1 MSKQTFNF
9 VGELLIPRDAENFYK
24 SWHKTDDRGRT
35 KARNSI
41 KFGVKEGGRNVGYVT
56 LTGFEM
62 DDIRTYDT
70 EGNQLIIDWA
80 DRMQPEVARNVSFS
94 RRYKVN
100 LGKDYDEQTFVT
112 QYDMVEYLADV
123 LPNYPD
129 MVRVTG
135 TWEKN
140 PYKGR
145 ISDRFVIQNVYGV
158 TPDTV
163 PKLELTMEAFYN
175 GDCVNT
181 QKSDGKIYLDCY
193 IRQYLGQNGYVFF
206 HQNAI
211 LCNTAYEFESEVRT
225 DDFVVRNVNPKHVA
239 LWEFKKSFLE
249 GLSKKKM
256 YRMAWNCRYINGAE
270 EVSFDESMLTAT
282 QKAAIE
288 VGLATLDDY
297 KPKGDLYGS
306 KIQEVRLASPKLTG
320 DYAEGVVECDEKVDD
335 ILSQVFSFEEEESL
349 EAAVAKE
356 EKAVEKTVTI
366 PEDEDDLF

>member
-1 MSKQTFNF
+1 MKQTFNF
-9 VGELLIPRDAENFYK
+9 VGELLIPRNAENFYK
-24 SWHKTDDRGRT
+24 SWHKTDDRGRA

-41 KFGVKEGGRNVGYVT
+41 KFGVKESGRNVGYVT

-70 EGNQLIIDWA
+70 EGNQLIIEWG
-80 DRMQPEVARNVSFS
+80 DRLQPEVARNVSFG

-100 LGKDYDEQTFVT
+100 LGKDYGEQTFVT
-112 QYDMVEYLADV
+112 QYDMVEYLADM

-135 TWEKN
+135 AWEKN

-175 GDCVNT
+175 GDCVNA
-181 QKSDGKIYLDCY
+181 QKSDEKIYLDCY
-193 IRQYLGQNGYVFF
+193 IGQYLGQNGHVFF

-211 LCNTAYEFESEVRT
+211 LCNAAYDFE
-225 DDFVVRNVNPKHVA
+225 NPKHVA
-239 LWEFKKSFLE
+239 LWDFKKSFLE

-270 EVSFDESMLTAT
+270 EVNFDESMLTTA

-297 KPKGDLYGS
+297 KPKGELYGS

-320 DYAEGVVECDEKVDD
+320 DYTEGIVECDEKVDD
-335 ILSQVFSFEEEESL
+335 ILSQIFTFEEEESL

-356 EKAVEKTVTI
+356 EKAAEQTVAI
-366 PEDEDDLF
+366 PDDEDDLF